1 MSYNLNKLEKPN
13 KKAIGE
19 DIRRVLEKHLEI
31 SFAYLHG
38 SFIKGNAFHDI
49 DVAVY
54 IEVLPE
60 SVLEYE
66 IRMETELRKAVGGY
80 IIDVRVLNTSPLSFK
95 YNVIKDGIVLLVRDD
110 DKRAD
115 FEETTIA
122 AYLDFLPYRNMY
134 LEETL
139 GVKV

>member
-1 MSYNLNKLEKPN
+1 MDNILNKLKKPD
-13 KKAIGE
+13 KEAIE
-19 DIRRVLEKHLEI
+19 QIIRRVLEKHLEI

-38 SFIKGNAFHDI
+38 SFVKGDAFRDI

-54 IEVLPE
+54 MEKLPE

-66 IRMETELRKAVGGY
+66 LKMETELIKAVGGY
-80 IIDVRVLNTSPLSFK
+80 IIDVRVLNTAPLSFK
-95 YNVIKDGIVLLVRDD
+95 YNVIKDGVVLLVKDD
-110 DKRAD
+110 EKRAD
-115 FEETTIA
+115 FEEATIA